1 MVTRIAFDRCIIIC
15 KLIMSTYGVLW
26 QVMKEK
32 GVTQYMLIKNYR
44 VSAGQLTRL
53 RRNESVSTHTIEVF
67 CKILDCQPGD
77 LMAYIPEEE

>member
-1 MVTRIAFDRCIIIC
+1 MISYD
-15 KLIMSTYGVLW
+15 KLW

-32 GVTQYMLIKNYR
+32 RVSQYMLIKNYH